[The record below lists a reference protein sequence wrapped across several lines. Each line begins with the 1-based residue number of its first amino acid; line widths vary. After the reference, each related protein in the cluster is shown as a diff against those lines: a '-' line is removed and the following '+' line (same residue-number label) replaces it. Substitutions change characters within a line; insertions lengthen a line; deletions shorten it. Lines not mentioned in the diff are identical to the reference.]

1 MKAKFLKKEI
11 ILLILS
17 LLLSNMLIGCS
28 GNSPAADSS
37 NEKKEISKNSSKEV
51 SVNPADKPV
60 KDESSK
66 NNVPPKTAEVIG
78 KVKLYE
84 GIYFDDKCYGD
95 DVLKPYCE
103 VAISNVTD
111 TSFDF
116 TVYQVVDVVK
126 KEKKVIFLKNTA
138 VFTGDGTKAAF
149 YGKDYTLHFT
159 FPNNH
164 NAYPVVTDM
173 EISGFKPLEGKTFVN
188 NGIPGHE
195 FG

>member
-11 ILLILS
+11 FLIILS
-17 LLLSNMLIGCS
+17 LLFSNMLIGCS
-28 GNSPAADSS
+28 GNTPAADSY
-37 NEKKEISKNSSKEV
+37 NNKKGISKASSKEV
-51 SVNPADKPV
+51 NPTEKSG

-66 NNVPPKTAEVIG
+66 NNVPPKSAKVIG

-84 GIYFDDKCYGD
+84 GIYFDDKCYGE

-149 YGKDYTLHFT
+149 YGKDYTIHFI
-159 FPNNH
+159 FPNYH